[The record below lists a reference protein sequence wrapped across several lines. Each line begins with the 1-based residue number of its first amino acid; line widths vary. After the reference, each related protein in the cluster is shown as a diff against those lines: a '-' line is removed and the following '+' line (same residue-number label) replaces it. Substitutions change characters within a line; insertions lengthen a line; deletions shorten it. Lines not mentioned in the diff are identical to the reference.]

1 MTTANKSMTRK
12 LLVGALI
19 TTPLVAVN
27 GVLATYF
34 QGGLSVG
41 LTLKFGLV
49 VSLFIFSVW
58 LINIGLVTKIKVSKR
73 WHLYAISFGLVV
85 LFSYPVRFILESIVT
100 ADDNFAGLPAYPA
113 VNALVVNSIIWVII
127 ELVRSGELKK
137 QAEATIDK
145 LRIENLEAQKQSLIR
160 QIQPHFLFNALST
173 LKSLI
178 NENQKDAEDYT
189 VRLSNFLRYSFA
201 SESTDLTTLE
211 QELDFVQN
219 YIELQSI
226 RFEHAFKYN
235 IEIPQ
240 EVMQHR
246 LPVLGLQTLVENIF
260 KHNYFSEQKP
270 LEFSIVYKGGGLIVW
285 NQKVGL
291 KLTERNQTGLVNL
304 NKRYELTNGSTIS
317 IVDNEEEFAVTIP
330 LIAP

>member
-1 MTTANKSMTRK
+1 MTSVNTALTRK
-12 LLVGALI
+12 LLVAALI
-19 TTPLVAVN
+19 TSPLVAVN
-27 GVLATYF
+27 GVLAVYF
-34 QGGLSVG
+34 QGRLSLGLALG
-41 LTLKFGLV
+41 FGLV
-49 VSLFIFSVW
+49 VTLFIFSIW
-58 LINIGLVTKIKVSKR
+58 LINIGLVTKVKASKH
-73 WHLYAISFGLVV
+73 WHLYALSFAVV
-85 LFSYPVRFILESIVT
+85 IFFGYPVRLILQSIVT
-100 ADDNFAGLPAYPA
+100 LDGDFAGLPTYPA
-113 VNALVVNSIIWVII
+113 INALVVNPIIWVII

-201 SESTDLTTLE
+201 SESTDLTTLD

-226 RFEHAFKYN
+226 RFENAFEYT
-235 IEIPQ
+235 IEIP
-240 EVMQHR
+240 EAVMQYR

-270 LEFSIVYKGGGLIVW
+270 LEFSIVYKEDGLTVW

-291 KLTERNQTGLVNL
+291 KLTERNETGLVNL
-304 NKRYELTNGSTIS
+304 NKRYELTNGSNIS
-317 IVDNEEEFAVTIP
+317 IIDNEEEFAVTIP
-330 LIAP
+330 LIVP